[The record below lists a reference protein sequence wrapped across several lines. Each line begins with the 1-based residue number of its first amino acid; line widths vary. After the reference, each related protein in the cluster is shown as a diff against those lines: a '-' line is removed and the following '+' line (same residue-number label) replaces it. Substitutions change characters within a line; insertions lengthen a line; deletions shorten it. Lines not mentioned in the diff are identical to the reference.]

1 MEEMPV
7 DRRSG
12 RYLGT
17 EIDEKW
23 WKRYTKEGLFA
34 RGKGEYWYDGEAFY
48 FLRYLTRDSIAIP
61 FSKVSDLKVGPWH
74 CGRWA
79 WGNPIV
85 KLLWRYQGQS
95 LSSGF
100 ILSCE
105 KAEQHRLVGEISQRV
120 SFPIS
125 EPGA

>member
-1 MEEMPV
+1 MKEMLM
-7 DRRSG
+7 DRRRG
-12 RYLGT
+12 GYLGT

-23 WKRYTKEGLFA
+23 WKRYAKEGLFV
-34 RGKGEYWYDGEAFY
+34 RGKGEYWYDDEAFY
-48 FLRYLTRDSIAIP
+48 FLRYLTRDPIVIP
-61 FSKVSDLKVGPWH
+61 FDKVSDLKVGTWH

-85 KLLWRYQGQS
+85 KFLWSYQRQS

-100 ILSCE
+100 ILSYE
-105 KAEQHRLVGEISQRV
+105 KAEVQRLVDEISRRV